1 MKQKK
6 AIVTAIL
13 AVSLLTACEKEENT
27 GVTGNLVPSVVD
39 FVNTTTATT
48 ENITHTEMSEE
59 ATTVATEVK
68 TSAELLMETETAI
81 EPVETVS
88 NTEVVEE
95 SNAVHW
101 DTMVY
106 DTTSKVDVSDWERLG
121 GEDEITATVVDSGTS
136 CVLSA
141 EVARLNIPDAV
152 TSYLYENS
160 ETYKISFD
168 NNEAIRGIA
177 SGVKDFDSDGVNET
191 FYAVNYFAPCHDES
205 IYDDWTPSIGRMG
218 SYPSDIVIYDNAEE
232 KVYPCNTDTDL
243 TCVGFYYASDPAMTC
258 ESLDTSL
265 YGDYATFEGTNMY
278 FTDDNVFIS
287 CNLGEM
293 DYMWR
298 ADTYNS
304 YIKLVYENGEYKTQS
319 VGTAGWYLS
328 IPFTD
333 ADIEAAEDHKCYRYT
348 YADDNVTCIVQR

>member
-1 MKQKK
+1 MKKIN
-6 AIVTAIL
+6 ALIASV
-13 AVSLLTACEKEENT
+13 LTASLFTSCGGTDTAEMTETSAEKE
-27 GVTGNLVPSVVD
+27 GSVTMVSEE
-39 FVNTTTATT
+39 TTATVSET
-48 ENITHTEMSEE
+48 DTLSAESEE
-59 ATTVATEVK
+59 TTTE
-68 TSAELLMETETAI
+68 TSA

-88 NTEVVEE
+88 NTEAVEE

-106 DTTSKVDVSDWERLG
+106 DTTSKVDVTDWERLG

-191 FYAVNYFAPCHDES
+191 FYAVNYFAPYHDES

-287 CNLGEM
+287 CNLGVV
-293 DYMWR
+293 DYMFR
-298 ADTYNS
+298 ASTRNCYT
-304 YIKLVYENGEYKTQS
+304 KLVYENGEYRTQS
-319 VGTAGWYLS
+319 IGSAGWGLS
-328 IPFTD
+328 VPFTD
-333 ADIEAAEDHKCYRYT
+333 ADIEATEDHKCYRYV
-348 YADDNVTCIVQR
+348 YADDNVPCIIK